1 MKRTLIALTLGLA
14 TLTLAACDDGY
25 GYGGIYSAS
34 YYPHYRYNDG
44 YYDGYYY
51 APATRGYWS
60 GNRYYYR
67 RGDGHHHVDRNR
79 RDWRR
84 DGDARGHRWK
94 DDDRG
99 NRGRGKR
106 DRDRD

>member
-1 MKRTLIALTLGLA
+1 MKRALIALTLGLA
-14 TLTLAACDDGY
+14 TLTLTACDDGY
-25 GYGGIYSAS
+25 GYGGVYSAS
-34 YYPHYRYNDG
+34 YYPHYRYNDR

-60 GNRYYYR
+60 GNRYYHR
-67 RGDGHHHVDRNR
+67 RGDG
-79 RDWRR
+79 
-84 DGDARGHRWK
+84 DARSHRWK

-106 DRDRD
+106 HRDRD

>member
-34 YYPHYRYNDG
+34 YYPHYRYHDG

-51 APATRGYWS
+51 APTRGYWS